1 MANTTNLD
9 LVKPAGT
16 DKALVSVINANSD
29 KIDTFAG
36 STNQAITT
44 LNSGIATKAFIQ
56 KGNIASGSSVT
67 IQITRPAFVVVGR
80 GSVSGT
86 STTALIDGWS
96 DIVYLSNNSGLTVS
110 CSNDNLTITNN
121 ASSYVNYLV
130 FY

>member
-1 MANTTNLD
+1 MATT
-9 LVKPAGT
+9 KTIQPTGTTITIPAMT
-16 DKALVSVINANSD
+16 DRPDVSVFSTDVERITDAVNAENE
-29 KIDTFAG
+29 A
-36 STNQAITT
+36 
-44 LNSGIATKAFIQ
+44 LATKAVVK

-80 GSVSGT
+80 ASVSGT
-86 STTALIDGWS
+86 STTALVDGWA